1 MYKLKNVI
9 IMISIIFITFLSANQ
24 ENVIQKNVSQENPT
38 LKNITEENTTQE
50 NKIDAVQENKIDVVQ
65 ENTTL
70 KDKTTKVIVENNT
83 TDKKEI
89 AKKDIQ
95 TNEYDPNDIL
105 IGFYG
110 RPYAK
115 SLGILGELN
124 IDDLTKKMKLVKKEY
139 EAVSNGV
146 KIVPTYHI
154 IKDVATLESGNDLD
168 HIKPLNELLIMKY
181 INRAQKENFAVILD
195 VQLGT
200 MTPIEAVRPILKFLK
215 YPNVHIAIDPEFKIP
230 KHRKFPPG
238 KFIGHI
244 FAKDVNE
251 VQEAMQN
258 YMIENHIKGK
268 RMLLIHMFYERM
280 LRNKSLVKKYD
291 RINLTYNIDGH
302 GKASTKI
309 KIYNSLYNKAAN
321 KVAQGGFKIFYK
333 NDKKPLMTPKQIL
346 GLEPVKGRMMWT
358 KPNYINYH

>member
-1 MYKLKNVI
+1 MYKMKNVI
-9 IMISIIFITFLSANQ
+9 IMISIIFTTFLNASQ
-24 ENVIQKNVSQENPT
+24 ENITQESPTLKSITQENEIQKNAINVIKEKTTLDETVTKNIIKNDINVKNEI
-38 LKNITEENTTQE
+38 LKNEILPNTY
-50 NKIDAVQENKIDVVQ
+50 N
-65 ENTTL
+65 
-70 KDKTTKVIVENNT
+70 
-83 TDKKEI
+83 
-89 AKKDIQ
+89 
-95 TNEYDPNDIL
+95 PNDIL

-139 EAVSNGV
+139 ETISDGV

-154 IKDVATLESGNDLD
+154 IKDVATLESGNDYD

-200 MTPIEAVRPILKFLK
+200 MSPMEAVEPILKFLK

-230 KHRKFPPG
+230 KHRKYPPG
-238 KFIGHI
+238 KLIGHI

-258 YMIENHIKGK
+258 YMIDNHIEGK

-280 LRNKSLVKKYD
+280 LRNKNLVKKYD

-302 GKASTKI
+302 GKGSTKI
-309 KIYNSLYNKAAN
+309 KIYNSLYNKDAN
-321 KVAQGGFKIFYK
+321 KIAQGGFKIFYK

>member
-1 MYKLKNVI
+1 ML
-9 IMISIIFITFLSANQ
+9 LQ
-24 ENVIQKNVSQENPT
+24 
-38 LKNITEENTTQE
+38 
-50 NKIDAVQENKIDVVQ
+50 
-65 ENTTL
+65 
-70 KDKTTKVIVENNT
+70 
-83 TDKKEI
+83 
-89 AKKDIQ
+89 
-95 TNEYDPNDIL
+95 
-105 IGFYG
+105 
-110 RPYAK
+110 
-115 SLGILGELN
+115 
-124 IDDLTKKMKLVKKEY
+124 KKMKLVKKEY
-139 EAVSNGV
+139 EAISNGV

-154 IKDVATLESGNDLD
+154 IKDVATLESGNDFD

-200 MTPIEAVRPILKFLK
+200 MTPIEAVKPILKFLK

-230 KHRKFPPG
+230 KHRKYPPG
-238 KFIGHI
+238 KLIGHI

-258 YMIENHIKGK
+258 YMIENHIEGK

-291 RINLTYNIDGH
+291 KINLTYNIDGH

-309 KIYNSLYNKAAN
+309 SIYNHLYNKDAN
-321 KVAQGGFKIFYK
+321 KIAQGGFKIFYK
-333 NDKKPLMTPKQIL
+333 NDKKPLMTPKEIL